1 MVLSTFPT
9 TLFDF
14 PDHVISYSLTSLLLM
29 FGFTA
34 KENWVKVNKI
44 SEVCLHWT
52 GFWGTNVS
60 LHLCLWS
67 FFFLLSKVS
76 YWCIVGSFGM
86 DRMQKGISESLL
98 HNWKLHQKADGRGFS
113 QLWMEHIWTFCS
125 EQAELQMNAECGAAS
140 HLWRAEDPLNLPQ
153 RDLVALMILN
163 LVLKIFPFLLL
174 LVLLLSTSP
183 PPPPPC
189 FSTRA

>member
-34 KENWVKVNKI
+34 KENSVKVNKI

-60 LHLCLWS
+60 LHSCLWS
-67 FFFLLSKVS
+67 FFFFPLSKVS
-76 YWCIVGSFGM
+76 YWCIVGRFGM
-86 DRMQKGISESLL
+86 NRMQKGISGISHYTKKQMEEASLSFGWNIFGL
-98 HNWKLHQKADGRGFS
+98 FVLNKLSSR
-113 QLWMEHIWTFCS
+113 WMLSVGLQATFGELKTPLIYHRETSWRWWFWT
-125 EQAELQMNAECGAAS
+125 
-140 HLWRAEDPLNLPQ
+140 
-153 RDLVALMILN
+153 
-163 LVLKIFPFLLL
+163 
-174 LVLLLSTSP
+174 
-183 PPPPPC
+183 
-189 FSTRA
+189 